1 MKLQRKKQDSEAA
14 VLNLEEREREDRE
27 KKKKEK
33 EEVQDKEGE
42 ERLMQIDNFEAAAAE
57 EEGKGD
63 QGDAPN
69 SNNKTT
75 YSGFVPAKFS
85 QILHKLHGG
94 TSSQRRKKKKA
105 GSGSSSNGR
114 AAAAAKHLS
123 TVRNTN
129 DGSKSSS
136 VLKGHPHTLNDL
148 EATQMKQALYQSGG
162 GISTAL
168 LQDSVLLGSDTL
180 ASRQA
185 RQKWQQFKKG
195 GWKPE
200 GAREEEIEMDFIQR
214 EKLERAERILKL
226 GVEAAI
232 EEEL

>member
-1 MKLQRKKQDSEAA
+1 MGCLRSFLRFCTSCTGEPPPRG
-14 VLNLEEREREDRE
+14 ERRR
-27 KKKKEK
+27 
-33 EEVQDKEGE
+33 
-42 ERLMQIDNFEAAAAE
+42 RLVVVVVVMAE
-57 EEGKGD
+57 
-63 QGDAPN
+63 QQQQPN
-69 SNNKTT
+69 TCR
-75 YSGFVPAKFS
+75 
-85 QILHKLHGG
+85 L
-94 TSSQRRKKKKA
+94 
-105 GSGSSSNGR
+105 
-114 AAAAAKHLS
+114 
-123 TVRNTN
+123 RNTN

-214 EKLERAERILKL
+214 EKL
-226 GVEAAI
+226 
-232 EEEL
+232 